1 MRYLYLTNPPVSGI
15 FVKRI
20 PMRKKSAKPEALPA
34 QAEVTTATANEAPV
48 AAALDVHSIQV
59 WEMAVPVM
67 ASTSIVLPVCL
78 T

>member
-34 QAEVTTATANEAPV
+34 QAEVATDPANEAPD
-48 AAALDVHSIQV
+48 AAALEATPPPSTRERESASGKGVP
-59 WEMAVPVM
+59 EM
-67 ASTSIVLPVCL
+67 
-78 T
+78 